1 MVLCGLTTS
10 GSILGSVRLGA
21 DLDLHIIVPREGVMD
36 DEEDVSDF
44 LLERIFPKFVDVVGL
59 KDVEELFK

>member
-1 MVLCGLTTS
+1 
-10 GSILGSVRLGA
+10 
-21 DLDLHIIVPREGVMD
+21 MD
-36 DEEDVSDF
+36 DEEDVNDF